1 MLEAQ
6 SFGSNDERS
15 AATQTCKHYLTAGSH
30 VVGRQIGQC
39 AIVVEEDKSISRSH
53 AVVTVSYDSAGL
65 CNVKGEHRRTAPSL
79 HLCCDSLQDLD
90 KTCLS
95 ADNSRYG
102 TLINKKELNGG
113 LQELREGDVLQF
125 GHKSVFR

>member
-1 MLEAQ
+1 MPVKAGFTASIQGQTRQGMWVLEAQ

-53 AVVTVSYDSAGL
+53 AVINVSYDNGGL
-65 CNVKGEHRRTAPSL
+65 CNVKGEHCRGAISVRFHCHHCILLTTSLLYRRQQPV
-79 HLCCDSLQDLD
+79 
-90 KTCLS
+90 
-95 ADNSRYG
+95 RYP
-102 TLINKKELNGG
+102 
-113 LQELREGDVLQF
+113 
-125 GHKSVFR
+125 H